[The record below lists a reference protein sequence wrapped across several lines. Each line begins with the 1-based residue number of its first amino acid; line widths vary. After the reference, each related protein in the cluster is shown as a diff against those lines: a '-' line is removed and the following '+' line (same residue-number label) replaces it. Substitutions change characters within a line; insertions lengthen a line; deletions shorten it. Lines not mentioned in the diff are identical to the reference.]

1 MERSARSE
9 ELNGVTMN
17 SLVEQVLPFRSS
29 KYIEDFCEK
38 MLGEGIA
45 SPSDLLRVT
54 KEIFEIKLRTHAN
67 FNFIEMADALSLRKA
82 IDPVSAK
89 DARSKQN
96 GRRTARGGR
105 GRSRSSRRC
114 GKNVRDNSEG
124 RGGQRNKSRPH
135 RSSNNGNRSNDNW
148 NNKDK
153 VKPELW
159 IAVAQGDTE
168 KVREL
173 LTQGQ
178 DPKVIFEGWSLLMKA
193 SEEGYEDIMRLLL
206 DTGKIDIEFAN
217 RKNRTAL
224 SFAAAPSNDG
234 STPLNASVWAI
245 HLLLQNGADA
255 NKKDV
260 TGATAKGRALREN
273 RLDAVAA
280 FEAFGF

>member
-9 ELNGVTMN
+9 KLNGVAMN

-45 SPSDLLRVT
+45 SPSDLLRVS
-54 KEIFEIKLRTHAN
+54 KEDLADKLRTHAN
-67 FNFIEMADALSLRKA
+67 FNTREMADALSLRNA

-105 GRSRSSRRC
+105 GRSRSSRRR

-135 RSSNNGNRSNDNW
+135 RSSNNGN
-148 NNKDK
+148 K

-159 IAVAQGDTE
+159 IAVAQGDTA
-168 KVREL
+168 KVLEL

-178 DPKVIFEGWSLLMKA
+178 DPGVIFEGWTLLMKA
-193 SEEGYEDIMRLLL
+193 SEEGHEDIMRLLL
-206 DTGKIDIEFAN
+206 NTGKIDIDAAN

-234 STPLNASVWAI
+234 STPRIASVRAI
-245 HLLLQNGADA
+245 HFLLQNGADA
-255 NKKDV
+255 NKEDK
-260 TGATAKGRALREN
+260 TGATAKDRAFREN
-273 RLDAVAA
+273 RVDAVAV
-280 FEAFGF
+280 FEAYGF

>member
-1 MERSARSE
+1 MEPSSSVYE
-9 ELNGVTMN
+9 ELNGMAMN
-17 SLVEQVLPFRSS
+17 SLVEQCFPFRSP
-29 KYIEDFCEK
+29 KYIEEFCEK

-45 SPSDLLRVT
+45 SPSELLRVS
-54 KEIFEIKLRTHAN
+54 KEAFAKKLRTRAN
-67 FNFIEMADALSLRKA
+67 FDHLEMADALSLRNA
-82 IDPVSAK
+82 VDRLK
-89 DARSKQN
+89 DARSRQN

-105 GRSRSSRRC
+105 DRSRSSRRC

-159 IAVAQGDTE
+159 IAVAQGDAA

-173 LTQGQ
+173 LAQGK
-178 DPKVIFEGWSLLMKA
+178 DPKVTFEGWSLLMKA

-206 DTGKIDIEFAN
+206 DTGEIDIEAAN

-234 STPLNASVWAI
+234 STPRKASVWAI

>member
-1 MERSARSE
+1 MDPSARSE

-45 SPSDLLRVT
+45 SPSELLRVP
-54 KEIFEIKLRTHAN
+54 KKAFAEKLRTHAN
-67 FNFIEMADALSLRKA
+67 FNHLEMADALSLRNA
-82 IDPVSAK
+82 VDPVSAK

-135 RSSNNGNRSNDNW
+135 RSSNNGN
-148 NNKDK
+148 K

-159 IAVAQGDTE
+159 IAVAQGDTA

-178 DPKVIFEGWSLLMKA
+178 DPQVIFEGWSLLMKA
-193 SEEGYEDIMRLLL
+193 SEEGHEDIMRLLL
-206 DTGKIDIEFAN
+206 NTGKIDIEAAN

-234 STPLNASVWAI
+234 STPRIASVAAI
-245 HLLLQNGADA
+245 HLLLQSGAKT
-255 NKKDV
+255 NRKDV
-260 TGATAKGRALREN
+260 TGATAKDRATREN
-273 RLDAVAA
+273 RLDAVAV
-280 FEAFGF
+280 FEEFGV

>member
-1 MERSARSE
+1 MDPSARSE

-45 SPSDLLRVT
+45 SPSELLRVP
-54 KEIFEIKLRTHAN
+54 KKAFAEKLLTHAN
-67 FNFIEMADALSLRKA
+67 FNHLEMADALSLRNA
-82 IDPVSAK
+82 VDPVSAK

-135 RSSNNGNRSNDNW
+135 RSSNNGN
-148 NNKDK
+148 K

-159 IAVAQGDTE
+159 IAVAQGDTA

-178 DPKVIFEGWSLLMKA
+178 DPQVIFEGWSLLMKA
-193 SEEGYEDIMRLLL
+193 SEEGHEDIMRLLL
-206 DTGKIDIEFAN
+206 NTGKIDIEFAN

-234 STPLNASVWAI
+234 STPRKASVWAI

-255 NKKDV
+255 NKKDM
-260 TGATAKGRALREN
+260 TGATAKDRAFREN
-273 RLDAVAA
+273 RLDAVAV
-280 FEAFGF
+280 FQAFGF